1 MKLLQERSRLR
12 SRTAGGNLIIQTS
25 VRLLVPFIQL
35 FGLYVIVHGHYS
47 PGGGFQG
54 GVVLGA
60 SFILLALAYDLQTS
74 FSYMSER
81 TNTILGNLG
90 ALIYIGT
97 GVVCALLGGLFLD
110 YSALDRI
117 IPLGTVEWRSL
128 GIFLVEVGVGITV
141 MAIMA
146 SLFWD
151 LGSGGSMD
159 EGL

>member
-1 MKLLQERSRLR
+1 MKLLQDRTRDRLAGEDLIV
-12 SRTAGGNLIIQTS
+12 RTA

-54 GVVLGA
+54 GVILGS
-60 SFILLALAYDLQTS
+60 SFILLALAFDLRTS
-74 FSYMSER
+74 LRFLSVRVNAVLS
-81 TNTILGNLG
+81 NVGV
-90 ALIYIGT
+90 LIYT
-97 GVVCALLGGLFLD
+97 GVALLCALAGGLFLD

-117 IPLGTVEWRSL
+117 LPLGPVAWRSM
-128 GIFLVEVGVGITV
+128 GIFLVELGVGIAV
-141 MAIMA
+141 MCIMA

-151 LGSGGSMD
+151 LGSGGEMD

>member
-1 MKLLQERSRLR
+1 MRLLQERASNRPVGD
-12 SRTAGGNLIIQTS
+12 SLIVQTR
-25 VRLLVPFIQL
+25 VRLLVPFVQM

-60 SFILLALAYDLQTS
+60 SFILLALAYDLKTS
-74 FSYMSER
+74 IRHFPVPVNILLA
-81 TNTILGNLG
+81 NTG
-90 ALIYIGT
+90 ALIFT
-97 GVVCALLGGLFLD
+97 GIAVLCALVGGLFLD

-117 IPLGTVEWRSL
+117 IPLGPVEWRSF
-128 GIFLVEVGVGITV
+128 GIFLIEVGVGLAV
-141 MAIMA
+141 MSIMV

-151 LGSGGSMD
+151 ISSGGAMD

>member
-1 MKLLQERSRLR
+1 MKLLQERSRGR
-12 SRTAGGNLIIQTS
+12 GAGDNLIIQTA

-60 SFILLALAYDLQTS
+60 SIILLALAYDLKTS
-74 FSYMSER
+74 LRFMSER
-81 TNTILGNLG
+81 ANTILGNTG
-90 ALIYIGT
+90 ALIFIGI
-97 GVVCALLGGLFLD
+97 GILCAVLGGKFLD

-117 IPLGTVEWRSL
+117 IPLGPVEWRSF
-128 GIFLVEVGVGITV
+128 GIFLVEIGVGIAV
-141 MAIMA
+141 MSIMA
-146 SLFWD
+146 SLYWD
-151 LGSGGSMD
+151 IGSGGEMD